1 MSRAKGSKRTK
12 SGRVFVTCTISPD
25 GFNKLHE
32 LMLARGATSQGAVIE
47 EAIHRWYAE
56 DTLVK
61 EMNNKKDQQLQQPVS
76 PIIRELHNRSCQTNQ
91 TQIQMKEKTSSG
103 KVLENG

>member
-12 SGRVFVTCTISPD
+12 SGRVFVTCTLSPD

-56 DTLVK
+56 DPLVRDLNK
-61 EMNNKKDQQLQQPVS
+61 NNSQQPVN
-76 PIIRELHNRSCQTNQ
+76 PILRELHNRSCLT
-91 TQIQMKEKTSSG
+91 KEKTGSG
-103 KVLENG
+103 KVSENG

>member
-1 MSRAKGSKRTK
+1 MEKKMSRAKGSKRTK
-12 SGRVFVTCTISPD
+12 SGRIFVTCTMSPD
-25 GFNKLHE
+25 GFAKLHE

-61 EMNNKKDQQLQQPVS
+61 DMKERKSQETQPPIN
-76 PIIRELHNRSCQTNQ
+76 PIIRELHSRTCQP
-91 TQIQMKEKTSSG
+91 KEKTSSG
-103 KVLENG
+103 QISENG

>member
-1 MSRAKGSKRTK
+1 MRAKGAKKTK
-12 SGRVFVTCTISPD
+12 SGRVFVTCTLSPE

-56 DTLVK
+56 DPLVK
-61 EMNNKKDQQLQQPVS
+61 DLLSNKNSQNVN
-76 PIIRELHNRSCQTNQ
+76 PILRELHNRTCQTKENQ
-91 TQIQMKEKTSSG
+91 TREKTGSG
-103 KVLENG
+103 KVSENG